1 MHAKKI
7 KADNEQHL
15 LELSQGQDFRVGL
28 LLHSNLNWKMLNI
41 DQCKL
46 KGNKQGSSRKACI

>member
-1 MHAKKI
+1 M
-7 KADNEQHL
+7 KADNEQYL
-15 LELSQGQDFRVGL
+15 LEISQGQDFRVGL

-46 KGNKQGSSRKACI
+46 KGNNQGSSRRACI